1 MPTCDNGSGSRANTT
16 RVPTAQ
22 PRMRSPNPRA
32 ESGVSGVTNGFG
44 VHWGV
49 MTLREWLRLG
59 QAIVRTMADS
69 ERTDEIHVAEE
80 LTGRVPYARFMTET
94 ASEPALD
101 ELLRDRP
108 ELSSEQVDYDHLRTL
123 PADTL
128 GGAYVRHLDDNGLS
142 ADYQAAPTRYVED
155 EDMAYLM
162 RRFRQTH
169 DVWHA
174 LTGLG
179 TKGHEEVIIH
189 AFSWGQMRLPVS
201 ALVIVFGTLKHIVI
215 EARWRALRHALLE
228 AYRNGRDAA
237 PLLTVHWEKMWD
249 QPLAE
254 VRERYGVR
262 PCTRELVDG

>member
-1 MPTCDNGSGSRANTT
+1 
-16 RVPTAQ
+16 
-22 PRMRSPNPRA
+22 
-32 ESGVSGVTNGFG
+32 
-44 VHWGV
+44 
-49 MTLREWLRLG
+49 MTPAEWLRLG
-59 QAIVRTMADS
+59 QAFARTMADS

-80 LTGRVPYARFMTET
+80 LTGRVSYARFMAQTRDD
-94 ASEPALD
+94 PGLR

-108 ELSSEQVDYDHLRTL
+108 ELRSDQVDYDALRRL

-128 GGAYVRHLDDNGLS
+128 GGAYVRHLDDNGLT

-155 EDMAYLM
+155 DEMAYLM

-179 TKGHEEVIIH
+179 TAGHEEVIIH
-189 AFSWGQMRLPVS
+189 AFSWGQLRLPVS
-201 ALVIVFGTLKHIVI
+201 ALVIVFGTLKHIVL
-215 EARWRALRHALLE
+215 ERRWTALRHALLE

-237 PLLTVHWEKMWD
+237 PLLPIYWEKMWEH
-249 QPLAE
+249 PLSE

-262 PCTRELVDG
+262 PCTPAYVQG